1 MTKRELLIKKQQ
13 NKFCKWLKSLFCCFK
28 KHDNDVD
35 YLINIIHENTV
46 PFVPPISVGKVIKVY
61 DGDTFTIISKLPYQD
76 SPIYRFSVRLNGI
89 DSPEIKGKTGNE
101 KELARKSR
109 DALSG
114 LIMGKIVTLKNTS
127 LEKYG
132 RVLADVYINDLCI
145 NEWMI
150 ENNYAIKY
158 NRGTKVRS
166 IEWN

>member
-1 MTKRELLIKKQQ
+1 
-13 NKFCKWLKSLFCCFK
+13 
-28 KHDNDVD
+28 VD

-150 ENNYAIKY
+150 ENNYATKY
-158 NRGTKVRS
+158 NGGTKVRA

>member
-1 MTKRELLIKKQQ
+1 M
-13 NKFCKWLKSLFCCFK
+13 
-28 KHDNDVD
+28 D
-35 YLINIIHENTV
+35 YLVNIIHENTI

-61 DGDTFTIISKLPYQD
+61 DGDTFTIVSKLPYQD

-89 DSPEIKGKTGNE
+89 DSPEIKGKTDNE

-114 LIMGKIVTLKNTS
+114 LIMGKIVTLKKTS

-132 RVLADVYINDLCI
+132 RVLADVYIDDLCI

-158 NRGTKVRS
+158 NGGTKVRA